1 MVSSTV
7 RTFERFS
14 LASRAVATSR
24 SRPSRLL
31 DREKRWRARCRRG
44 RLTPRQV
51 NLFIE
56 GAIVAA
62 LGTGFVSWVLGDRWS
77 GWFVVAHSVT
87 GLSLLVVVPAK
98 VRGSVTTGFR
108 RRRRSRWISAGFGM
122 LVVTTVALGVVH
134 ATGLWF
140 GVGSWSALWTHTLFS
155 FLLIPLFV
163 WHVVTRRVRP
173 RAVDLNRR
181 ALLRGGLVI
190 GAAAAVYAAQ
200 ESMTRLTGLA
210 GGSRRF
216 TGSHEVGSHRPAEMP
231 TVIWLNDRRPD
242 ELDAE
247 TWPLLIAGRRVT
259 IDALRTRAQPV
270 VATLDCTGGWWSEQ
284 SWDAVPLSDLLA
296 HPSGSSVRVQS
307 KTGYDRL
314 FANDVLDDLY
324 LAVGYGGEPLRPG
337 HGAPV
342 RLIAPGRR
350 GPWWVK
356 WVTSVE
362 PDDRPSWLQ
371 LPLPLS

>member
-1 MVSSTV
+1 MYGSPHQAG
-7 RTFERFS
+7 FS
-14 LASRAVATSR
+14 VASRAVATSR
-24 SRPSRLL
+24 SRPNSIP
-31 DREKRWRARCRRG
+31 DRAPLSRARCGLG
-44 RLTPRQV
+44 RLKPRQV

-56 GAIVAA
+56 LAVVAA
-62 LGTGFVSWVLGDRWS
+62 LGTGLASWVLGDGWS
-77 GWFVVAHSVT
+77 GWIVVAHSVI

-98 VRGSVTTGFR
+98 VRGSVATGFR
-108 RRRRSRWISAGFGM
+108 RRRRNRWISAGFGM
-122 LVVTTVALGVVH
+122 LVLATVALGVVH

-140 GVGSWSALWTHTLFS
+140 GVGYWSALWTHTLFA

-163 WHVVTRRVRP
+163 WHVVTRPVRP
-173 RAVDLNRR
+173 RAADLNRR
-181 ALLRGGLVI
+181 ALLRGGVVF

-200 ESMTRLTGLA
+200 ESVTGLTRLA

-216 TGSHEVGSHRPAEMP
+216 TGSHEVASHHPADMP
-231 TVIWLNDRRPD
+231 TVIWFNDRRPGQ
-242 ELDAE
+242 LDAE
-247 TWPLLIAGRRVT
+247 TWPLLIAGQPMT
-259 IDALRTRAQPV
+259 IDSLRARAQPV

-284 SWDAVPLSDLLA
+284 SWDAVPLSDLL
-296 HPSGSSVRVQS
+296 PQPTGSSVRVQS

-314 FANDVLDDLY
+314 FAHDALDDLY
-324 LAVGYGGEPLRPG
+324 LAIGYGGEPLRAG

-371 LPLPLS
+371 LPLPLT

>member
-1 MVSSTV
+1 M
-7 RTFERFS
+7 
-14 LASRAVATSR
+14 ATSR
-24 SRPSRLL
+24 SRPNSIP
-31 DREKRWRARCRRG
+31 DRAPPLRARSGLG
-44 RLTPRQV
+44 RLKPRQV

-56 GAIVAA
+56 LAVVAA
-62 LGTGFVSWVLGDRWS
+62 LGTGLASWVLGDRWS
-77 GWFVVAHSVT
+77 GWFVVAHSVI

-98 VRGSVTTGFR
+98 VRGSVATGFR
-108 RRRRSRWISAGFGM
+108 RRRRNRSISAGFGM
-122 LVVTTVALGVVH
+122 LVLATVALGVMH
-134 ATGLWF
+134 ATGVWF
-140 GVGSWSALWTHTLFS
+140 GVGYWSALWTHTLFA

-163 WHVVTRRVRP
+163 WHVVTRPVRP
-173 RAVDLNRR
+173 RAADLNRR

-216 TGSHEVGSHRPAEMP
+216 TGSHEVGSHHPAEMP
-231 TVIWLNDRRPD
+231 TVIWFNDRRPD
-242 ELDAE
+242 QLDAE
-247 TWPLLIAGRRVT
+247 TWPLLIAGQPMT
-259 IDALRTRAQPV
+259 IDSLRARAQPV

-284 SWDAVPLSDLLA
+284 SWDAVPLSDLLP
-296 HPSGSSVRVQS
+296 HPTGSSVRVQS

-314 FANDVLDDLY
+314 FANDTLDDLY
-324 LAVGYGGEPLRPG
+324 LAIGYGGEPLRPG

-371 LPLPLS
+371 LPLPLT

>member
-1 MVSSTV
+1 M
-7 RTFERFS
+7 
-14 LASRAVATSR
+14 ATSR
-24 SRPSRLL
+24 SRPNSIP
-31 DREKRWRARCRRG
+31 DRAPLWPARG
-44 RLTPRQV
+44 RLGRLKPRQV

-56 GAIVAA
+56 LAVVAA
-62 LGTGFVSWVLGDRWS
+62 LGTGLASWVLGDRWS
-77 GWFVVAHSVT
+77 GWFVVAHSVI

-98 VRGSVTTGFR
+98 VRGSVATGFR
-108 RRRRSRWISAGFGM
+108 RRRRNRWISAGFGM
-122 LVVTTVALGVVH
+122 LVLATVALGVMH
-134 ATGLWF
+134 ATGVWF
-140 GVGSWSALWTHTLFS
+140 GVGYWSALWTHTLFA

-163 WHVVTRRVRP
+163 WHVVTRPVRP
-173 RAVDLNRR
+173 RAADLNRR
-181 ALLRGGLVI
+181 ALLRGGLVF

-200 ESMTRLTGLA
+200 ESVTRLTGLA

-231 TVIWLNDRRPD
+231 TVIWFNDQRPGQ
-242 ELDAE
+242 LDAE
-247 TWPLLIAGRRVT
+247 TWPLLIAGQPMT
-259 IDALRTRAQPV
+259 IDSLRARAQPV

-284 SWDAVPLSDLLA
+284 SWDAVPLSDLLP
-296 HPSGSSVRVQS
+296 HPTGRSVRVQS

-314 FANDVLDDLY
+314 FAHDALDDLY

-371 LPLPLS
+371 LPLPLT